1 MDSVLSAKITSNHS
15 RLGGITISKDNIQN
29 KILELLKI
37 KPHTPTEL
45 ANYFHQ
51 TREQFSKSYIYP
63 LRNSKKIEKVDGSNY
78 YQLAGQKN
86 TIVTIQKQLRSESEI
101 FNTNLFKNWTR
112 KNHAKFEYKNQT
124 RFARIVLGFVTHKFK
139 IHPDDITKEN
149 WREVI
154 PNMVDALLEVANYDI
169 VDGEPNWSNRQAIR
183 HAIKYGLGIEISENE
198 GIQLRISGQ
207 KPKEKSSD
215 LHITSE
221 QIIEAKKLLS
231 KHYSIEDY
239 LKFGVKTW
247 TFVRP
252 STVYLIELAKM
263 EFIDQLVEYVDG
275 ADGTKLTD
283 EKVVS
288 YAKFKGDKIYSYVRR
303 VCHIE
308 VHENKTHD
316 DFDKYILDSEF
327 VEPLE
332 QFYNT
337 RISQGKKYL
346 FWEDNNTK
354 FESKTYDKILT
365 SSVSRDNKFFKKI
378 LSMIGFQKSDF
389 GLYFRANYGFRHFG
403 IQMWLIATDYNYN
416 LVAEMSHEGTETLK
430 KWYGK
435 RTQKDFQRKIKGIMV
450 N

>member
-1 MDSVLSAKITSNHS
+1 MDSVLSAQIPSTHS
-15 RLGGITISKDNIQN
+15 RLDGIITSKDDIQN
-29 KILELLKI
+29 EILKLLKI

-45 ANYFHQ
+45 ANHFHQ
-51 TREQFSKSYIYP
+51 RREQFSKSYIYP
-63 LRNSKKIEKVDGSNY
+63 LRDSKKIEKVDGSNY
-78 YQLAGQKN
+78 YQLVKQKN
-86 TIVTIQKQLRSESEI
+86 TTATIQKQLRSESDI
-101 FNTNLFKNWTR
+101 FKTELFKNWTR

-124 RFARIVLGFVTHKFK
+124 RFARIVLGFVTPKFK

-149 WREVI
+149 WKEII
-154 PNMVDALLEVANYDI
+154 PNMVDALIDVADYEI
-169 VDGEPNWSNRQAIR
+169 VNDEPNWSNRQAIR
-183 HAIKYGLGIEISENE
+183 HAIKYGLGIEISEDE

-215 LHITSE
+215 LHITPE
-221 QIIEAKKLLS
+221 QIIEAKKLLL

-252 STVYLIELAKM
+252 STVYLIELAKI
-263 EFIDQLVEYVDG
+263 EFIDQLVEYVESEDG
-275 ADGTKLTD
+275 VKLTD
-283 EKVVS
+283 EKVMS

-316 DFDKYILDSEF
+316 DFDKYILDPEF

-332 QFYNT
+332 QFHNT
-337 RISQGKKYL
+337 RISQRKKYL

-389 GLYFRANYGFRHFG
+389 GIYFRANYGFRHFG

-435 RTQKDFQRKIKGIMV
+435 RTQKDFQRKIKGVMM